1 MAGMKASRVQAAIEI
16 LKTSIEDA
24 SVKGERNPK
33 PELKKSKQVSQT
45 LKKVRKS

>member
-1 MAGMKASRVQAAIEI
+1 MKTSGVQEALRI
-16 LKTSIEDA
+16 LKESVEDA